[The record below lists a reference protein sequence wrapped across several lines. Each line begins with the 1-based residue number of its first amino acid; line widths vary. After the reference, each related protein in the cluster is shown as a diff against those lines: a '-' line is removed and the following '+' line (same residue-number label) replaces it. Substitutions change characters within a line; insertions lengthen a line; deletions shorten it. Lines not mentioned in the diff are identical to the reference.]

1 MGVEAGQAAGAGLET
16 VPQVD
21 HLPPL
26 DVELPEQVGLV
37 PGQTLLHPV
46 RQGDAP
52 GAAERDPQVVPPPR
66 AVLAIAA
73 AQHQPRLTQSCF
85 WLSNFVSM
93 RLVMLAAAG
102 RHAGGVAC
110 VHGHGLGA
118 CLAGCLARC
127 AGGGCGAGRGRL

>member
-1 MGVEAGQAAGAGLET
+1 MGVEAGEAAGAGLVA

-52 GAAERDPQVVPPPR
+52 GAAERHPQVVPPAR
-66 AVLAIAA
+66 AVLAVAA
-73 AQHQPRLTQSCF
+73 AQHKPRLTQSCC
-85 WLSNFVSM
+85 WVSNFVSM
-93 RLVMLAAAG
+93 RLCWQLLGDMRAG
-102 RHAGGVAC
+102 LPVYTATVSVPG
-110 VHGHGLGA
+110 
-118 CLAGCLARC
+118 
-127 AGGGCGAGRGRL
+127 